1 MAATLVTAGVGLI
14 YWAVAAKAYN
24 TATVGS
30 ALSEVSTITLV
41 SVLCQMNLTN
51 IFPRFLPQA
60 GAQTRKFV
68 IGGYTVSVTLSAIAA
83 SGFAYSPYGQKFL
96 VHTEFTRP
104 IFVVSVVAF
113 TVFTVQDAVMTGM
126 RHTQWVPLEN
136 AGTAM
141 GRVVLLFAF
150 AGFPAGQGLV
160 FAWLVPTVIA
170 IVAVQWFLM
179 GDAIPAVMHNRLA
192 TGLPSRREF
201 LGHAAGEYAIGIVA
215 NIVPLV
221 LPLIVVAKL
230 GASANA
236 LFYLP
241 WLMNSALNLL
251 ISNITTS
258 LVVEASTYKSR
269 AQVLLRRAARMAFAV
284 AITGSIGEW
293 LFAPF
298 LLGFLGKSYG
308 STGASVSHVLALAVP
323 INVINVLF
331 AGICRIDHKTGYL
344 VVSQSVTGLGMV
356 GGAWFLA
363 PTMGVHGVALGYF
376 FAQVVPAL
384 VLTPYV
390 AARLLI
396 KGRHRAGARGGQIR
410 PAGPVGLEMA
420 GRPVSAPAS
429 ASRVYVPMRGRHST

>member
-1 MAATLVTAGVGLI
+1 MAATLITSGVGLI
-14 YWAVAAKAYN
+14 YWAVAAKAYD

-60 GAQTRKFV
+60 GSQTRKFV
-68 IGGYTVSVTLSAIAA
+68 NGGYAISLGLSAIAA
-83 SGFAYSPYGQKFL
+83 AGFAYSPYGQKFL
-96 VHTEFTRP
+96 VHTSFTRP
-104 IFVVSVVAF
+104 IFVISVLTF
-113 TVFTVQDAVMTGM
+113 TLFTVQDAVLTGL

-136 AGTAM
+136 AGTAV
-141 GRVVLLFAF
+141 GRVVLLFGF

-160 FAWLVPTVIA
+160 FAWLVPTLLALVG
-170 IVAVQWFLM
+170 VQWFLTRE
-179 GDAIPAVMHNRLA
+179 AIPAVMHNRLA
-192 TGLPSRREF
+192 PGLPSRREF

-230 GASANA
+230 GTAANA

-241 WLMNSALNLL
+241 WLINSALNLL

-258 LVVEASTYKSR
+258 LVVEASTYASR
-269 AQVLLRRAARMAFAV
+269 AQALLRRAARLAFAV
-284 AITGSIGEW
+284 AIVGSIGEL

-298 LLGFLGKSYG
+298 LLGFLGKNYG

-331 AGICRIDHKTGYL
+331 AGICRIDRKIGYL
-344 VVSQSVTGLGMV
+344 VISQSATGLGMV

-363 PTMGVHGVALGYF
+363 PAMGVHGVAIGYF

-384 VLTPYV
+384 VLTPWV
-390 AARLLI
+390 ATRLLS
-396 KGRHRAGARGGQIR
+396 KGRHRAGAGGGTIR
-410 PAGPVGLEMA
+410 AAGPVGLEMA
-420 GRPVSAPAS
+420 GTVATAS
-429 ASRVYVPMRGRHST
+429 AAARRVYVPMRGRHST